1 MRRTFATIVL
11 VCFLVM
17 LWPPPQA
24 EAQYAVIDVAAIA
37 QLMESL
43 AVLMEIVGLNV
54 KDLAAMATMGPILEL
69 IRQVGVLAAQVQ
81 NEARIIRQI
90 AKGWGVLLDP
100 VTMPCTAADAR
111 SWNYRASEFSR
122 MSISQIILL
131 RGLIDQT
138 IEMLATLAQVLT
150 LIAIITGTTSGA
162 QLSAAL
168 LARTSVALDAM
179 RTKTDGFQ
187 TIVMGGQAIEHMNV
201 LIGDCLAR
209 KRFADWGTR

>member
-1 MRRTFATIVL
+1 MRQAVAVVVIVCL
-11 VCFLVM
+11 LVM
-17 LWPPPQA
+17 LCPPPQA

-90 AKGWGVLLDP
+90 AAGWGILLDP
-100 VTMPCTAADAR
+100 VNLPCTAIEAR

-138 IEMLATLAQVLT
+138 IEILATLAQVLT

-168 LARTSVALDAM
+168 LARTSVVLDAL

-187 TIVMGGQAIEHMNV
+187 TIMLGGQAIEHMNV
-201 LIGDCLAR
+201 LIGDCLAQ